1 MPSPRRSP
9 SPSRSATSLA
19 LLLSLAA
26 PAGCGD
32 DDSCGPG
39 DEEAPGLRVEAV
51 TFGEFAASANNDC
64 PPSAGEHPT
73 AVTIQGEQVEPAV
86 SGQFLVLCLPRPDL
100 IDDQP
105 VSLVDSE
112 RIEVVD
118 LFGQD
123 ADGCEIRY
131 DDTAQPGSAAV
142 TFHGFCGNGTDSA
155 GFAMSVTGTLP
166 VTRTCDGN
174 STATSAALGGRA
186 AVEAA
191 PL

>member
-1 MPSPRRSP
+1 V
-9 SPSRSATSLA
+9 LA
-19 LLLSLAA
+19 VL
-26 PAGCGD
+26 AGCGD

-51 TFGEFAASANNDC
+51 TFGDFAASANNDC
-64 PPSAGEHPT
+64 PPSAGQHPT

-112 RIEVVD
+112 RIELVD

-123 ADGCEIRY
+123 ADGCQIRF

-142 TFHGFCGNGTDSA
+142 TVHGFCDNGTDSA
-155 GFAMSVTGTLP
+155 GFAVSMTGTLP
-166 VTRTCDGN
+166 VTRTCDGDPP
-174 STATSAALGGRA
+174 AAESAPLGGRA
-186 AVEAA
+186 VVEAA